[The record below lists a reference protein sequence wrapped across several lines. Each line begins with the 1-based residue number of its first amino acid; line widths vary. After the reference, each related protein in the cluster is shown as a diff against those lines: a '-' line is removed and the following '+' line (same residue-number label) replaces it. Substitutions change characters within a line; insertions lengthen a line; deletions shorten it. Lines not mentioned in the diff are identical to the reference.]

1 MNHERVEVFM
11 KYINETMKQYWLW
24 APDLKH
30 IIKSHAVKF
39 AENEKGGNV
48 NLRLSRQTFNTLSE

>member
-1 MNHERVEVFM
+1 M
-11 KYINETMKQYWLW
+11 KYINETTKQYWLW

-48 NLRLSRQTFNTLSE
+48 NLRLSRQTSNTLSE

>member
-1 MNHERVEVFM
+1 MDCGRVGVFM
-11 KYINETMKQYWLW
+11 RYINETMKQYWLW

-30 IIKSHAVKF
+30 IIRSHAVKF

-48 NLRLSRQTFNTLSE
+48 DLRLSRQTSNTLPE